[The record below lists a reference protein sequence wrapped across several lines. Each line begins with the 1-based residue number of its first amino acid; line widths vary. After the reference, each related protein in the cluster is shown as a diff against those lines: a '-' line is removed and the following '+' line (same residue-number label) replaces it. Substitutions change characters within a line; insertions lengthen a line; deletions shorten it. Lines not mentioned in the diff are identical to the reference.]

1 MEARYSYTESNNSQ
15 GFLFLRFLRF
25 LRGFLR
31 FLRFLRRLPRHIW
44 TENIREI
51 HKLIDVNISTFWFY
65 GIRMVINFPDQV
77 IENPQFFLFI
87 LTIINLINMHNRIRK
102 VNNRTGKWRIVGFD
116 FINKI
121 FISNAQI
128 TVIAVQNHL
137 VFLLVKSVNFA
148 EKAIHG

>member
-31 FLRFLRRLPRHIW
+31 RLPRHIW

-51 HKLIDVNISTFWFY
+51 HKLIDVNLSTFWFY

-77 IENPQFFLFI
+77 IENPQFFLFV
-87 LTIINLINMHNRIRK
+87 LTIINLINMYNRIRK
-102 VNNRTGKWRIVGFD
+102 LNNRTGK
-116 FINKI
+116 
-121 FISNAQI
+121 
-128 TVIAVQNHL
+128 
-137 VFLLVKSVNFA
+137 
-148 EKAIHG
+148 